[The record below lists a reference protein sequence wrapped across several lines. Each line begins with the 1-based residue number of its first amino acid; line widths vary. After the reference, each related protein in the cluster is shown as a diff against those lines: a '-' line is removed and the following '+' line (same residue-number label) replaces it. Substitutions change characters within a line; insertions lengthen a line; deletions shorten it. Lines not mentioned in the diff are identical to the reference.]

1 MSPKKY
7 KDVSFNESLNTRDT
21 HYTYCEMC
29 KSRRPENE
37 INIEARVHHDAK
49 IYRCYN
55 QVACRKR
62 RKKK

>member
-7 KDVSFNESLNTRDT
+7 KDVSFNESLKGKDR
-21 HYTYCEMC
+21 YFFYCGIC

-49 IYRCYN
+49 IYRCLD
-55 QVACRKR
+55 QLACKKR